1 MQPDFVPD
9 ALHVD
14 EVVDWTGWA
23 LGWLNADTDA
33 DGGLLTLTLGDE
45 KADTVVLSPDA
56 WNGLEQGAIILRGV
70 HVHLGQ
76 AGAADWTFNRDA
88 VVRASAGDVHLH
100 VDVQAQGDLTL
111 ASNAGQVQMDAG
123 VRIEGAGAVA
133 VIAATGIDVAQIQAD
148 QRIDLH
154 SSAGQITA
162 VAALGS
168 GQAHLQAP
176 SLSFHGYGLSMP
188 LADQVQLVVDAQAL
202 QVSAPTGV
210 ASRGVLADGSLYYRL
225 VDRQGS
231 YHQLRI
237 LGDAPQRVM
246 EARAELV
253 SRADQAAQGVS
264 LSLLRVEPVS
274 VAAWSASLDL
284 FRSDNQSATSRY
296 LAEPAQ
302 AAASSFAFMSLQA
315 PSLDDEL
322 EGIDYGYD
330 GNSLNGGLVLSSE
343 GDLLRSTG
351 QAVAPGVWSTEVGG
365 L

>member
-1 MQPDFVPD
+1 
-9 ALHVD
+9 
-14 EVVDWTGWA
+14 
-23 LGWLNADTDA
+23 
-33 DGGLLTLTLGDE
+33 
-45 KADTVVLSPDA
+45 
-56 WNGLEQGAIILRGV
+56 
-70 HVHLGQ
+70 
-76 AGAADWTFNRDA
+76 
-88 VVRASAGDVHLH
+88 
-100 VDVQAQGDLTL
+100 
-111 ASNAGQVQMDAG
+111 
-123 VRIEGAGAVA
+123 
-133 VIAATGIDVAQIQAD
+133 VAQIQAD
-148 QRIDLH
+148 QRIDLY

-253 SRADQAAQGVS
+253 SQADQAAQGVS